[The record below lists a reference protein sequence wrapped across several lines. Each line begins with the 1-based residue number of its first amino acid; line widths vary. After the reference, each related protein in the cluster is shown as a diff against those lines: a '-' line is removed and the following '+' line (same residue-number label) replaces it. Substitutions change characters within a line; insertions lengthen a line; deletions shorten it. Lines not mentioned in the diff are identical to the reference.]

1 MNDQLDTALTHVS
14 TIYGL
19 YIGQR
24 QNLVSYYLAGI
35 GLLSIAY
42 AAAIDKHRAPVAVA
56 VCALGLLASASAYLQ
71 DRRLRTLMKLAE
83 KPLCELQARLADQ
96 VHSETLKIQE
106 AIDASRGTGPSRGTQ
121 IRSLYGAVALVF
133 ILGTVYAG
141 AAT

>member
-1 MNDQLDTALTHVS
+1 MNDQLNTALTHVS

-24 QNLVSYYLAGI
+24 QNLVSYYLAGV

-71 DRRLRTLMKLAE
+71 DSRLGVLMKAAE
-83 KPLCELQARLADQ
+83 MPLRELQTRLADE
-96 VHSETLKIQE
+96 VHSEAVRIQE
-106 AIDASRGTGPSRGTQ
+106 AIDGAPQTGPSRGTQ
-121 IRSLYGAVALVF
+121 IRLLYGAVALVF
-133 ILGTVYAG
+133 ILGAVYAG